1 MLRKYCLHI
10 LLALQ
15 MLSLQSCSFMF
26 GNKED
31 DEVDEIFEEGSI
43 DPNLVPDQVGYVPIL
58 PVWDFFS
65 NPVDVYVGYDEMVY
79 VVDDNGVNV
88 LDQKGEL
95 KRTIRIPGAKEVIQ
109 DRRIHT
115 YIIGKAH
122 VKVSG
127 KEYDLPAVYHLINA
141 ASASEPIFLDTLI
154 HPFSD
159 LSRRN
164 IPFRN
169 EDLQVEF
176 TGLATR
182 ADNVLYVS
190 RKGPKNDPAST
201 ARPDNTV
208 LIFNPDGE
216 NIGYSLGLNANSPTL
231 KSGLD
236 ISSIASFATPPQKIF
251 GVSESHDFLLAQADQ
266 TRDIEFRVLWIKENF
281 DPDQGV
287 SYSENTALL
296 NKDTSKAERFL
307 YDSYRFKNPQD
318 VWAATD
324 VSAYIFVVDA
334 ALDSL
339 YQFTSQGYEGVKPPA
354 NTKLTKNIR
363 VSFGG
368 HGNGPF
374 QFNQPSGVCYF
385 NRTVYV
391 ADKGNNRVMR
401 YKLSTDIE

>member
-1 MLRKYCLHI
+1 MFRRSGFHI
-10 LLALQ
+10 LLAVQ
-15 MLSLQSCSFMF
+15 MLLLQSCAFMF
-26 GNKED
+26 GTKED
-31 DEVDEIFEEGSI
+31 ETVEEIFEEGAI
-43 DPNLVPDQVGYVPIL
+43 DPNLVPDAVGYVPIL
-58 PVWDFFS
+58 PVWNFFS
-65 NPVDVYVGYDEMVY
+65 NPIDVYVGYDEMVY
-79 VVDDNGVNV
+79 VIDDNGVNV
-88 LDQKGEL
+88 LDQKGQL
-95 KRTIRIPGAKEVIQ
+95 HRTIRIPGAKEIIQ

-115 YIIGKAH
+115 YVIGRAK

-127 KEYDLPAVYHLINA
+127 QEYDLPAVYHLINA
-141 ASASEPIFLDTLI
+141 ASASEPVIVDTLI
-154 HPFSD
+154 HPFAD
-159 LSRRN
+159 VSRRN
-164 IPFRN
+164 ISFRN

-182 ADNVLYVS
+182 HDNVLYVS

-208 LIFNPDGE
+208 LFFSPEGE
-216 NIGYSLGLNANSPTL
+216 NIGYALGLNSTTPTL
-231 KSGLD
+231 KSALD
-236 ISSIASFATPPQKIF
+236 ISSIASFATPPQRVF
-251 GVSESHDFLLAQADQ
+251 GVSESNDFLLAQADQ
-266 TRDIEFRVLWIKENF
+266 TRNIEFRVLWIKENA

-287 SYSENTALL
+287 SYTENTAML
-296 NKDTSKAERFL
+296 NRDTSKAERFL

-318 VWAATD
+318 VYAATD
-324 VSAYIFVVDA
+324 AAGFIFVVDA

-339 YQFTSQGYEGVKPPA
+339 YQFTSQGFEGVNPPA
-354 NTKLTKNIR
+354 NTKIRKNIR

-368 HGNGPF
+368 RGNGPF